1 MAREVA
7 PFKTERRA
15 STLAGGQ
22 WERLARVRLRTLPS
36 RRKDSRR
43 RMAGGELRL
52 GTEADH
58 GCFARLHLHDDV
70 PVVQGG
76 STPVVNHQQA
86 VTARG
91 QTVDRKAAVVLAPA
105 CRRRPAKD
113 ALRRRPENQDEGA
126 LAWHSF
132 LIHDRTHDTP
142 GVRRELDFEGRIAT
156 LGN

>member
-70 PVVQGG
+70 PGVQGG
-76 STPVVNHQQA
+76 STPRRKRPSAPVSVVRA
-86 VTARG
+86 DTGSLVSTVTPESGALVRASR
-91 QTVDRKAAVVLAPA
+91 TVPTMAPSCAKAAV
-105 CRRRPAKD
+105 AK
-113 ALRRRPENQDEGA
+113 A
-126 LAWHSF
+126 
-132 LIHDRTHDTP
+132 
-142 GVRRELDFEGRIAT
+142 RIRAVSYANLT
-156 LGN
+156 LPT